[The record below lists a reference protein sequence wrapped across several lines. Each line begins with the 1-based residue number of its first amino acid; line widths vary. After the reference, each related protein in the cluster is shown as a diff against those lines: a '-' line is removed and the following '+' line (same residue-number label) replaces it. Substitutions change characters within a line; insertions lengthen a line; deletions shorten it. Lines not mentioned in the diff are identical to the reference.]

1 MINSVMLFVIYLER
15 RPIQLSE
22 KEQTIY
28 DLTFRSLEPRVFKK
42 LIDVTLSAVE
52 VINLKKLQIII
63 YFVFIM
69 TRITTLR

>member
-1 MINSVMLFVIYLER
+1 MKTKASTLVYPER
-15 RPIQLSE
+15 VEGLSL
-22 KEQTIY
+22 KKK
-28 DLTFRSLEPRVFKK
+28 VFKK